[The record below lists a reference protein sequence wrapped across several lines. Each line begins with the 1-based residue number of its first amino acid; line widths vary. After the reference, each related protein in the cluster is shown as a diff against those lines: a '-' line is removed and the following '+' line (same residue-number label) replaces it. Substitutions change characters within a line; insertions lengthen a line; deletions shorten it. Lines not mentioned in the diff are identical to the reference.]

1 MYKKILLPT
10 DGSEP
15 ALKAGEHAMWIA
27 GQSNAEMVALHV
39 IDMSI
44 FSGLP
49 TKEARKSVK
58 EMLIKQG
65 KKAFD
70 EVVVLSIK
78 CKQKY
83 DKEVKMTFVTKEG
96 HPADEIL
103 KTIEEQGVDL
113 VVMGTAG
120 KHGLNRF
127 LLGSVAQNV
136 VRSGPCPV
144 LVVR

>member
-1 MYKKILLPT
+1 V
-10 DGSEP
+10 DCG
-15 ALKAGEHAMWIA
+15 
-27 GQSNAEMVALHV
+27 AEYAEIVALHV
-39 IDMSI
+39 IDMSTY
-44 FSGLP
+44 SGLP

-83 DKEVKMTFVTKEG
+83 DKEIKMTFLTKEG
-96 HPADEIL
+96 NPADEIL
-103 KTIEEQGVDL
+103 KTIEAEGVDL
-113 VVMGTAG
+113 VIIGTSG

-127 LLGSVAQNV
+127 LLGSVSDKV